1 MRNLHL
7 RQKKKKNVPSWWC
20 IVCEERR
27 AFNTMS
33 SIESG
38 PRPGCSDK
46 DYLGGHWLPLR
57 PPGNWNKLVLSAWE
71 PASCAPLTS
80 VFFGMLVTQGQSK
93 LTMPPWK
100 LLSLW
105 KSLLPAWKKW
115 VNSNETLCPSV
126 WLSDYWNDELQEA
139 RIFSR
144 NLLLG
149 EGKGWSLAPDSGK
162 KSLPRKEIF
171 SQVL

>member
-1 MRNLHL
+1 M
-7 RQKKKKNVPSWWC
+7 SA
-20 IVCEERR
+20 ERR
-27 AFNTMS
+27 AFNAMF

-38 PRPGCSDK
+38 PRPGRSDK
-46 DYLGGHWLPLR
+46 DDLGGHWLPPR

-71 PASCAPLTS
+71 PASRASLTS
-80 VFFGMLVTQGQSK
+80 VCSLGCWSHKDRASSQCHPGNSSPRGNPCYQPGRNKGL
-93 LTMPPWK
+93 LTRH
-100 LLSLW
+100 
-105 KSLLPAWKKW
+105 
-115 VNSNETLCPSV
+115 LCPSS
-126 WLSDYWNDELQEA
+126 WPSDYWNDELREA

-171 SQVL
+171 LTVFITQFQ